1 MAEIPIGVRSPIL
14 YYKGTTGEPQ
24 PQLVPE
30 YGPHASMQA
39 AKTALV
45 ETFGSLANVP
55 RGYTFCVLEG
65 TDANNLKPVEYWF
78 TKKGVERSITKKI
91 PEIEAV
97 NLSSLAFRV
106 DESQGYPT
114 LQYTTD
120 ATASPIDWKETGLRL
135 PTSQVNLSDVKVR
148 INDAYKLQISYDGGT
163 NWAYIDGTTTGDNCY
178 IDVPGVKPL
187 GNLKL
192 KYVEKTGMLEVSY
205 DNGSTWPEHVYLAI
219 NRDGSSAF
227 TEIPTYVV
235 DKYNIQGFTKEGVS
249 LNGQSAV
256 NTIVLFGTNY
266 PIEFYSWMQ
275 QHYGN
280 SPVGTKVYFI
290 SAMMYKNMS
299 YGMSSRTSQGTT
311 YYSTTFPA
319 NYEMVFS
326 DDTLPDYIRRLR
338 SGYYASHVYP
348 ADSDSEYYLTE
359 YYEPAS
365 VNYKYSVFYTTKIDF
380 SNWTTLQYAGIIL
393 PAYYHNMKAIFTG
406 TDIGNLVEQYVDTT
420 SYDEETDTEYPD
432 VGTIYSKIAYGITF
446 GYLMDYTVDDPDTET
461 VEPTDIT
468 IEGKTPA
475 NWTSVVTFNTLETCA
490 VEHIPSGFTITE
502 GTTPLYIGYAIP
514 AGEHTFTIRCT
525 EETYFVRGLF
535 VVSNADKTKSHYLW
549 LQNSEILDTYKN
561 QDLRTSAHIIVRDRL
576 TNAIIPNARIIKT
589 QSNDKEY
596 CVSIKG
602 ETGVVDSEDGL
613 GHGGGVDVNIPITYG
628 DRFYCYAPGYESYT
642 SDAFTQTIYVS
653 DITYYL
659 DPLDPVQTTLRINVQ
674 DASGNSLAPIAD
686 ITLDNAVVSAG
697 TDITVSVGRHRLKI
711 RATSAQATYA
721 MYDEWVYVNSEYTHT
736 VVMQE
741 IPLVQTYHIFQG
753 SNKVQTSDPAGATSY
768 LNNMYLGIAGSGA
781 YYNSIGSLEITN
793 VAPKESNG
801 TALHSDFTVNSIR
814 EMLINERPLVASDP
828 HCIYEISCNFKPY
841 ASSYA
846 STHNNLTP
854 ITVTF
859 IGIDGYEHTIDT
871 SFEYAA
877 TS

>member
-14 YYKGTTGEPQ
+14 YYKGTAGEPQ

-45 ETFGSLANVP
+45 ETFGSLTNVP

-91 PEIEAV
+91 PEVEAV
-97 NLSSLAFRV
+97 NLSNLAFRV

-192 KYVEKTGMLEVSY
+192 RYVEETGMLDISY

-249 LNGQSAV
+249 VNGQSAV
-256 NTIVLFGTNY
+256 NAIVLFGTNY
-266 PIEFYSWMQ
+266 PIEFYSWMH

-290 SAMMYKNMS
+290 SAMIYKDFGYNIEN
-299 YGMSSRTSQGTT
+299 R
-311 YYSTTFPA
+311 STAYHDSIVDFPDA
-319 NYEMVFS
+319 YQTLNS
-326 DDTLPDYIRRLR
+326 DDTLPTYIRQLR
-338 SGYYASHVYP
+338 SGYYASRVYP

-359 YYEPAS
+359 HYDPLS
-365 VNYKYSVFYTTKIDF
+365 VPYKYSVYYTTKIDF
-380 SNWTTLQYAGIIL
+380 SNWTTLQFAGNIL

-406 TDIGNLVEQYVDTT
+406 TDIGNTVEEYVDAT
-420 SYDEETDTEYPD
+420 SYDPKTDTSNPD
-432 VGTIYSKIAYGITF
+432 VSYVDSKLAYGITF
-446 GYLMDYTVDDPDTET
+446 GYTMTCEGSDPDTIRVT
-461 VEPTDIT
+461 
-468 IEGKTPA
+468 GKTPA

-490 VEHIPSGFTITE
+490 VEQIPSGFTITE
-502 GTTPLYIGYAIP
+502 GTTPLYEGYQISI
-514 AGEHTFTIRCT
+514 GEHTFTIRCT
-525 EETYFVRGLF
+525 EETYHVRGLF

-549 LQNSEILDTYKN
+549 LQNSITLDSYKN
-561 QDLRTSAHIIVRDRL
+561 QDLSATAQIIVKDRL
-576 TNAIIPNARIIKT
+576 TNAIIPNARIIKV
-589 QSNDKEY
+589 QSNEKKY
-596 CVSIKG
+596 CVSTKG
-602 ETGVVDSEDGL
+602 KTGVVDDTT
-613 GHGGGVDVNIPITYG
+613 GGEAVKIVFTYG
-628 DRFYCYAPGYESYT
+628 DKFYCYAPGYERYT
-642 SDAFTQTIYVS
+642 SDEITGQIYVS

-674 DASGNSLAPIAD
+674 DASGNNLAAAAD
-686 ITLDNAVVSAG
+686 ITLDDVIVSAG
-697 TDITVSVGRHRLKI
+697 TDITVPVGRHRLKI
-711 RATSAQATYA
+711 RAVGPQTLYA

-753 SNKVQTSDPAGATSY
+753 SNKVQTSDPAGAVSY

-781 YYNSIGSLEITN
+781 YYNSMGSLEITN
-793 VAPKESNG
+793 VAPKESEG

-814 EMLINERPLVASDP
+814 EMLISEGSSYKDSSGRSLPLDP
-828 HCIYEISCNFKPY
+828 HCKYEISCNFKPY

-871 SFEYAA
+871 SFEYAS
-877 TS
+877 TEVVPS